1 VGEGESALAAV
12 VSSGI
17 SLPSLCF
24 VRARAKGPG
33 KDGVAV
39 QIRILAVGKTREK
52 YLQLGLQE
60 FKKRLAPYARLE
72 LINVAEERLADN
84 PSPREEEQVMAREGE
99 RLLKLLKPG
108 EYVIALDAGGRSFTS
123 EELAQYLSRLALHGR
138 SALAFLIG
146 GHLGLSPAA
155 RSCADLVLSLS
166 PLTFT
171 HQMVRLI
178 LLEQLYRAFKIM
190 RGEPYHK

>member
-1 VGEGESALAAV
+1 MGEGEFALAAV

-39 QIRILAVGKTREK
+39 QICILAVGKTREK

-108 EYVIALDAGGRSFTS
+108 NTSLPSMPVAGPLPLKNWPSTFPAWPSTAGAPWPFS
-123 EELAQYLSRLALHGR
+123 
-138 SALAFLIG
+138 SAATWVFPRQ
-146 GHLGLSPAA
+146 PAA
-155 RSCADLVLSLS
+155 A
-166 PLTFT
+166 P
-171 HQMVRLI
+171 I
-178 LLEQLYRAFKIM
+178 
-190 RGEPYHK
+190 

>member
-1 VGEGESALAAV
+1 M
-12 VSSGI
+12 
-17 SLPSLCF
+17 
-24 VRARAKGPG
+24 
-33 KDGVAV
+33 

-52 YLQLGLQE
+52 YLQMGVEE

-72 LINVAEERLADN
+72 LLSVAEEKLADSL
-84 PSPREEEQVMAREGE
+84 SPREEEQVMAREGE

-123 EELAQYLSRLALHGR
+123 EELAQYLSQLALHGR
-138 SALAFLIG
+138 SSLAFLIG
-146 GHLGLSPAA
+146 GHLGLAPAV
-155 RSCADLVLSLS
+155 RSRSDLVLSLS